1 MVGFF
6 LLSPTFQTIIMLDTF
21 HYFIKETTMNKR
33 SLRILEFTKILSMV
47 NEYAASPMAKR
58 RIDRMKPQRDIDVI
72 RKLQEE
78 TNDALNRLNR
88 HGNISFSGLRDI
100 GASIKRLEVQ
110 GTLTSQELLDIA
122 AVLQVAKA
130 VKQYGDGSDLTEALA
145 SRNQEPVSQTTNDSL
160 TERFNMLLPL
170 EHIASEITRCILS
183 ENEYADDASSGLKN
197 IRREIRLTNDKLHQ
211 QLDKI
216 IKSDANRDQLQDS
229 LITMRNGRYCIPVK
243 QEYRSKFPGMIHD
256 QSSTGSTLFIEPM
269 AVVNLNNQIKELA
282 NEELLEIE
290 KILETL
296 SAQAATYVSDIA
308 YDLELLTDLDFI
320 FAKAKFARATNST
333 RPIFNTDGIIDIRQG
348 RHPLLEKHTVV
359 PVDIRLGETYNLLI
373 ITGPNTGGKTVSLK
387 TLGLFSLMGQ
397 AGLHIP
403 AMEESRL
410 AVFDDIFAD
419 IGDEQSIEQNLSTF
433 SSHMSNIVYIVQHA
447 TPNTLCLFDEPGGG
461 TDPVEGAALAVSIL
475 NYLKSM
481 GARCMATTHYSELKT
496 YALSTDGVEN
506 ASCEF
511 DVATL
516 RPTYRLTIGIPGK
529 SNAFAIASKLGLPE
543 YIITSAKEQI
553 DSDSVDMETLLADLE
568 ESKRSMEEDEKAI
581 EAYKQEIES
590 LKESLKKKEENLD
603 TKKAE
608 ILKKAREEARD
619 IIEEAKETADQT
631 IRDYNKWRSNPNK
644 ADMRAME
651 EKRSSLRNKIKDY
664 EKAGASETKKQTSNH
679 KASDFHIGDT
689 VQVLSMGTRGTITK
703 LPNNKGIAGVQ
714 MGIMSA
720 MLPISD
726 LLIIPESTIS
736 VNGEKQKYA
745 GRRAGG
751 DHTTVNKA
759 KTFSPELNV
768 MGKTVDEACFEIDK
782 YLDDAVLAHI
792 SRVTIIHGKGTGA
805 LRKGIWQYLKNHPL
819 VQSYR
824 SGEFGEGEYGVTIVD
839 L

>member
-1 MVGFF
+1 
-6 LLSPTFQTIIMLDTF
+6 
-21 HYFIKETTMNKR
+21 MNKR

-183 ENEYADDASSGLKN
+183 ENEYADDASAGLKN

-348 RHPLLEKHTVV
+348 RHPLLEKHSVV
-359 PVDIRLGETYNLLI
+359 PVDIRLGEAYNLLI

-553 DSDSVDMETLLADLE
+553 DSDAVDMETLLADLE
-568 ESKRSMEEDEKAI
+568 ASKRSMEEDEKAI

>member
-1 MVGFF
+1 
-6 LLSPTFQTIIMLDTF
+6 
-21 HYFIKETTMNKR
+21 MNKR
-33 SLRILEFTKILSMV
+33 SLRILEFNKILSMV
-47 NEYAASPMAKR
+47 TEYATSPMAKR
-58 RIDRMKPQRDIDVI
+58 RIDRMKPQRDIDII

-130 VKQYGDGSDLTEALA
+130 AKQYGDGSDLTEALA

-183 ENEYADDASSGLKN
+183 ENEYADNASSGLKN

-290 KILETL
+290 KILENL

-348 RHPLLEKHTVV
+348 RHPLLEKHSVV
-359 PVDIRLGETYNLLI
+359 PIDIRLGETYNLLI

-516 RPTYRLTIGIPGK
+516 RPTYKLTIGIPGK
-529 SNAFAIASKLGLPE
+529 SNAFAIASKLGLPD
-543 YIITSAKEQI
+543 YIINSAKEQI
-553 DSDSVDMETLLADLE
+553 DSDAVDMETLLADLE
-568 ESKRSMEEDEKAI
+568 KSKRSMEEDEKAI
-581 EAYKQEIES
+581 EAYKKEIED
-590 LKESLKKKEENLD
+590 LKESLKTKEENLD

-619 IIEEAKETADQT
+619 IIEEAKETADQA

-664 EKAGASETKKQTSNH
+664 EKSGAKETKKQTSNH

-703 LPNNKGIAGVQ
+703 LPDSKGIAGVQ
-714 MGIMSA
+714 MGILNS

-726 LLIIPESTIS
+726 LLIIPESTVS

-751 DHTTVNKA
+751 DHTSVSKSM
-759 KTFSPELNV
+759 TFSPELNV

-805 LRKGIWQYLKNHPL
+805 LRKGIWAYLKKHPL

>member
-183 ENEYADDASSGLKN
+183 ENEYADDASAGLKN

-296 SAQAATYVSDIA
+296 SVQAATYVSDIA

-348 RHPLLEKHTVV
+348 RHPLLEKHSVV

-553 DSDSVDMETLLADLE
+553 DSDAVDMETLLADLE

>member
-1 MVGFF
+1 
-6 LLSPTFQTIIMLDTF
+6 
-21 HYFIKETTMNKR
+21 MNKR

-130 VKQYGDGSDLTEALA
+130 VKQYGDGSDLTETLA

-348 RHPLLEKHTVV
+348 RHPLLEKHSVV
-359 PVDIRLGETYNLLI
+359 PVDIRLGEAYNLLI

-553 DSDSVDMETLLADLE
+553 DSDAVDMETLLADLE
-568 ESKRSMEEDEKAI
+568 ASRRSMEEDEKAI

-608 ILKKAREEARD
+608 ILKNAREEARD

-631 IRDYNKWRSNPNK
+631 IRDYNKWRSNPSK
-644 ADMRAME
+644 ADMRTME

>member
-1 MVGFF
+1 
-6 LLSPTFQTIIMLDTF
+6 
-21 HYFIKETTMNKR
+21 MNKR
-33 SLRILEFTKILSMV
+33 SLRILEFNKILAMV
-47 NEYAASPMAKR
+47 NEYATSPMAKR

-110 GTLTSQELLDIA
+110 GTLTSRELLDIA

-130 VKQYGDGSDLTEALA
+130 AKQYGDGSDLTEALA
-145 SRNQEPVSQTTNDSL
+145 SRNQEPVSQTTFDSL

-170 EHIASEITRCILS
+170 EHISSEITRCILA
-183 ENEYADDASSGLKN
+183 ENEFADDASSGLKN

-290 KILETL
+290 KILESL
-296 SAQAATYVSDIA
+296 SAQAAAYVSDIA

-475 NYLKSM
+475 NFLKSM

-496 YALSTDGVEN
+496 YALSSEGVEN

-516 RPTYRLTIGIPGK
+516 RPTYKLTIGIPGK
-529 SNAFAIASKLGLPE
+529 SNAFAIASKLGLPDH
-543 YIITSAKEQI
+543 IITSAKEQI
-553 DSDSVDMETLLADLE
+553 DSDAIDMETLLADLE
-568 ESKRSMEEDEKAI
+568 ASKRSMEEDEKAI
-581 EAYKQEIES
+581 EAYKQEIKS
-590 LKESLKKKEENLD
+590 LKESLQKKEENLD

-608 ILKKAREEARD
+608 ILKKAREEARE
-619 IIEEAKETADQT
+619 IIEDAKDVADQT
-631 IRDYNKWRSNPNK
+631 IRDYNKWRNNPHK
-644 ADMRAME
+644 ADMHTME
-651 EKRSSLRNKIKDY
+651 EQRSKLRGKIKDY
-664 EKAGASETKKQTSNH
+664 DKAGASQTQKQTSNH

-689 VQVLSMGTRGTITK
+689 VQVLSMGTRGTISK
-703 LPNNKGIAGVQ
+703 LPDSKGIAGVQ
-714 MGIMSA
+714 MGILNSMR
-720 MLPISD
+720 PISD
-726 LLIIPESTIS
+726 LLIIPESTVS
-736 VNGEKQKYA
+736 VNGTKQKYS
-745 GRRAGG
+745 GKRTGG
-751 DHTTVNKA
+751 DHTSVNKSM
-759 KTFSPELNV
+759 TFSPELNV

-805 LRKGIWQYLKNHPL
+805 LRKGIWQYLKKHPL

-824 SGEFGEGEYGVTIVD
+824 SGEFGEGEYGVTIVE

>member
-1 MVGFF
+1 
-6 LLSPTFQTIIMLDTF
+6 
-21 HYFIKETTMNKR
+21 MNKR
-33 SLRILEFTKILSMV
+33 SLRILEFNKILAMV
-47 NEYAASPMAKR
+47 NEYATSPMAKR

-110 GTLTSQELLDIA
+110 GTLTSRELLDIA

-130 VKQYGDGSDLTEALA
+130 AKQYGDGSDLTEALA
-145 SRNQEPVSQTTNDSL
+145 SRNQEPVSQTTFDSL

-170 EHIASEITRCILS
+170 EHISSEITRCILA
-183 ENEYADDASSGLKN
+183 ENEFADDASSGLKN

-290 KILETL
+290 KILESL
-296 SAQAATYVSDIA
+296 SAQAAAYVSDIA

-475 NYLKSM
+475 NFLKSM

-496 YALSTDGVEN
+496 YALSSEGVEN

-516 RPTYRLTIGIPGK
+516 RPTYKLTIGIPGK
-529 SNAFAIASKLGLPE
+529 SNAFAIASKLGLPDH
-543 YIITSAKEQI
+543 IITSAKEQI
-553 DSDSVDMETLLADLE
+553 DSDAIDMETLLADLE
-568 ESKRSMEEDEKAI
+568 ASKRSMEEDEKAI
-581 EAYKQEIES
+581 EAYKQEIKS
-590 LKESLKKKEENLD
+590 LKESLQKKEENLD

-608 ILKKAREEARD
+608 ILKKAREEARE
-619 IIEEAKETADQT
+619 IIEDAKDVADQT
-631 IRDYNKWRSNPNK
+631 IRDYNKWRNNPHK
-644 ADMRAME
+644 ADMHTME
-651 EKRSSLRNKIKDY
+651 EQRSKLRGKIKDY
-664 EKAGASETKKQTSNH
+664 DKAGASQTQKQTSNH

-689 VQVLSMGTRGTITK
+689 VQVLSMGTRGTISK
-703 LPNNKGIAGVQ
+703 LPDSKGIAGVQ
-714 MGIMSA
+714 MGILNSMR
-720 MLPISD
+720 PISD
-726 LLIIPESTIS
+726 LLIIPESTVS
-736 VNGEKQKYA
+736 VNGTKQKYS
-745 GRRAGG
+745 GKRTGG
-751 DHTTVNKA
+751 DHTSVNKSM
-759 KTFSPELNV
+759 TFSPELNV

-782 YLDDAVLAHI
+782 YLDDAILAHI

-805 LRKGIWQYLKNHPL
+805 LRKGIWQYLKKHPL

-824 SGEFGEGEYGVTIVD
+824 SGEFGEGEYGVTIVE

>member
-1 MVGFF
+1 
-6 LLSPTFQTIIMLDTF
+6 
-21 HYFIKETTMNKR
+21 MNKR
-33 SLRILEFTKILSMV
+33 SLRILEFNKILTMV
-47 NEYAASPMAKR
+47 NEYATSPMAKR

-110 GTLTSQELLDIA
+110 GTLTSRELLDIA

-130 VKQYGDGSDLTEALA
+130 AKQYGDGSDLTEALA
-145 SRNQEPVSQTTNDSL
+145 SRNQEPVSQTTFDSL

-170 EHIASEITRCILS
+170 EHISSEITRCILA
-183 ENEYADDASSGLKN
+183 ENEFADDASSGLKN

-290 KILETL
+290 KILESL
-296 SAQAATYVSDIA
+296 SAQAAAYVSDIA

-496 YALSTDGVEN
+496 YALSSEGVEN

-516 RPTYRLTIGIPGK
+516 RPTYKLTIGIPGK
-529 SNAFAIASKLGLPE
+529 SNAFAIASKLGLPDH
-543 YIITSAKEQI
+543 IITSAKEQI
-553 DSDSVDMETLLADLE
+553 DSDAIDMETLLADLE
-568 ESKRSMEEDEKAI
+568 ASKRSMEEDEKAI
-581 EAYKQEIES
+581 EAYKQEIKS
-590 LKESLKKKEENLD
+590 LKESLQKKEENLD

-608 ILKKAREEARD
+608 ILKKAREEARE
-619 IIEEAKETADQT
+619 IIEDAKDVADQT
-631 IRDYNKWRSNPNK
+631 IRDYNKWRNNPHK
-644 ADMRAME
+644 ADMHTME
-651 EKRSSLRNKIKDY
+651 EQRSKLRGKIKDY
-664 EKAGASETKKQTSNH
+664 DKAGASQTQKQTSNH

-689 VQVLSMGTRGTITK
+689 VQVLSMGTRGTISK
-703 LPNNKGIAGVQ
+703 LPNSKGIAGVQ
-714 MGIMSA
+714 MGILNS

-726 LLIIPESTIS
+726 LLIIPESTVS
-736 VNGEKQKYA
+736 VNGTKQKYS
-745 GRRAGG
+745 GKRTGG
-751 DHTTVNKA
+751 DHTSVNKSM
-759 KTFSPELNV
+759 TFSPELNV

-805 LRKGIWQYLKNHPL
+805 LRKGIWQYLKKHPL

-824 SGEFGEGEYGVTIVD
+824 SGEFGEGEYGVTIVE

>member
-1 MVGFF
+1 
-6 LLSPTFQTIIMLDTF
+6 
-21 HYFIKETTMNKR
+21 MNKR

-145 SRNQEPVSQTTNDSL
+145 SRNQEPVSQTTNDSR

-296 SAQAATYVSDIA
+296 SAQAATYISDIA

-348 RHPLLEKHTVV
+348 RHPLLEKHSVV
-359 PVDIRLGETYNLLI
+359 PVDIRLGEAYNLLI

-553 DSDSVDMETLLADLE
+553 DSDAVDMETLLADLE
-568 ESKRSMEEDEKAI
+568 ASRRSMEEDEKAI

-608 ILKKAREEARD
+608 ILKNAREEARD
-619 IIEEAKETADQT
+619 IIEEATETADQT
-631 IRDYNKWRSNPNK
+631 IRDYNKWRSNPSK
-644 ADMRAME
+644 ADMRTME

>member
-1 MVGFF
+1 
-6 LLSPTFQTIIMLDTF
+6 
-21 HYFIKETTMNKR
+21 MNKR

-348 RHPLLEKHTVV
+348 RHPLLEKHSVV
-359 PVDIRLGETYNLLI
+359 PVDIRLGEAYNLLI

-553 DSDSVDMETLLADLE
+553 DSDAVDMETLLADLE
-568 ESKRSMEEDEKAI
+568 ASRRSMEEDEKAI

-608 ILKKAREEARD
+608 ILKNAREEARD

-631 IRDYNKWRSNPNK
+631 IRDYNKWRSNPSK
-644 ADMRAME
+644 ADMRTME

-689 VQVLSMGTRGTITK
+689 VQVLSMGTRGTITT

>member
-1 MVGFF
+1 
-6 LLSPTFQTIIMLDTF
+6 
-21 HYFIKETTMNKR
+21 MNKR
-33 SLRILEFTKILSMV
+33 SLRILEFNKILSMV
-47 NEYAASPMAKR
+47 TEYATSPMAKR

-130 VKQYGDGSDLTEALA
+130 AKQYGDGSDLTEALA

-296 SAQAATYVSDIA
+296 STQAATYVSDIA

-348 RHPLLEKHTVV
+348 RHPLLEKHSVV

-516 RPTYRLTIGIPGK
+516 RPTYKLTIGIPGK
-529 SNAFAIASKLGLPE
+529 SNAFAIASKLGLPD
-543 YIITSAKEQI
+543 YIINSAKEQI
-553 DSDSVDMETLLADLE
+553 DSDAIDMETLLADLE
-568 ESKRSMEEDEKAI
+568 KSKRSMEEDEKAI
-581 EAYKQEIES
+581 EAYKKEIED
-590 LKESLKKKEENLD
+590 LKESLKTKEENLD

-619 IIEEAKETADQT
+619 IIEEAKETADQA

-644 ADMRAME
+644 ADMRTME

-664 EKAGASETKKQTSNH
+664 EKSGAKETKKQTSNH

-703 LPNNKGIAGVQ
+703 LPDNKGIAGVQ
-714 MGIMSA
+714 MGILNS

-726 LLIIPESTIS
+726 LLIIPESTVS

-751 DHTTVNKA
+751 DHTSVSKSM
-759 KTFSPELNV
+759 TFSPELNV

-805 LRKGIWQYLKNHPL
+805 LRKGIWAYLKKHPL

>member
-1 MVGFF
+1 
-6 LLSPTFQTIIMLDTF
+6 
-21 HYFIKETTMNKR
+21 MNKR
-33 SLRILEFTKILSMV
+33 SLRILEFNKILSMV
-47 NEYAASPMAKR
+47 TEYATSPMAKR
-58 RIDRMKPQRDIDVI
+58 RVDRMKPQRDIEQI

-88 HGNISFSGLRDI
+88 HGNISFSGLCDI

-110 GTLTSQELLDIA
+110 GTLTSKELLDIA

-130 VKQYGDGSDLTEALA
+130 AKQYSDGSDLTEALA
-145 SRNQEPVSQTTNDSL
+145 SRNQEPVSQTTFDSL

-170 EHIASEITRCILS
+170 EHIASEINRCILS

-290 KILETL
+290 KILESL

-529 SNAFAIASKLGLPE
+529 SNAFAIASKLGLPD
-543 YIITSAKEQI
+543 YIINSAKDQI
-553 DSDSVDMETLLADLE
+553 DSDAIDMETLLADLE
-568 ESKRSMEEDEKAI
+568 ASKRSMQEDEKAI

-590 LKESLKKKEENLD
+590 LKESLQKKEENLD

-619 IIEEAKETADQT
+619 IIDDAKDVADQT
-631 IRDYNKWRSNPNK
+631 IRDYNKWRNNPHK
-644 ADMRAME
+644 ADMRTME
-651 EKRSSLRNKIKDY
+651 EQRSKLRSRIKDY
-664 EKAGASETKKQTSNH
+664 EKSGASETKKQTSNH

-703 LPNNKGIAGVQ
+703 LPDNKGIAGVQ
-714 MGIMSA
+714 MGILNS

-726 LLIIPESTIS
+726 LLIIPESTVS
-736 VNGEKQKYA
+736 VNGTKQKYS
-745 GRRAGG
+745 GKHAGG
-751 DHTTVNKA
+751 DHTSVSKSM
-759 KTFSPELNV
+759 TFSPELNV

-805 LRKGIWQYLKNHPL
+805 LRKGIWQYLKKHPL

-824 SGEFGEGEYGVTIVD
+824 SGEFGEGEYGVTIVE

>member
-1 MVGFF
+1 
-6 LLSPTFQTIIMLDTF
+6 
-21 HYFIKETTMNKR
+21 MNKR
-33 SLRILEFTKILSMV
+33 SLRILEFNKILSMV
-47 NEYAASPMAKR
+47 TEYATSPMAKR
-58 RIDRMKPQRDIDVI
+58 RVDRMKPQRDIEQI

-88 HGNISFSGLRDI
+88 HGNISFSGLCDI

-110 GTLTSQELLDIA
+110 GTLTSKELLDIA

-130 VKQYGDGSDLTEALA
+130 AKQYGDGSDLTEALA
-145 SRNQEPVSQTTNDSL
+145 SRNQEPVSQTTFDSL

-170 EHIASEITRCILS
+170 EHIASEINRCILS

-290 KILETL
+290 KILESL

-529 SNAFAIASKLGLPE
+529 SNAFAIASKLGLPD
-543 YIITSAKEQI
+543 YIINSAKDQI
-553 DSDSVDMETLLADLE
+553 DSDAIDMETLLADLE
-568 ESKRSMEEDEKAI
+568 ASKRSMQEDEKAI

-590 LKESLKKKEENLD
+590 LKESLQKKEENLD

-619 IIEEAKETADQT
+619 IIDDAKDVADQT
-631 IRDYNKWRSNPNK
+631 IRDYNKWRNNPHK
-644 ADMRAME
+644 ADMRTME
-651 EKRSSLRNKIKDY
+651 EQRSKLRSKIKDY
-664 EKAGASETKKQTSNH
+664 EKSGASETKKQASNH

-703 LPNNKGIAGVQ
+703 LPDNKGIAGVQ
-714 MGIMSA
+714 MGILNS

-726 LLIIPESTIS
+726 LLIIPESTVS
-736 VNGEKQKYA
+736 VNGTKQKYS
-745 GRRAGG
+745 GKHAGG
-751 DHTTVNKA
+751 DHTSVSKSM
-759 KTFSPELNV
+759 TFSPELNV

-805 LRKGIWQYLKNHPL
+805 LRKGIWQYLKKHPL

-824 SGEFGEGEYGVTIVD
+824 SGEFGEGEYGVTIVE

>member
-1 MVGFF
+1 
-6 LLSPTFQTIIMLDTF
+6 
-21 HYFIKETTMNKR
+21 MNKR
-33 SLRILEFTKILSMV
+33 SLRILEFNKILAMV
-47 NEYAASPMAKR
+47 NEYATSPMAKR

-100 GASIKRLEVQ
+100 GASVKRLEVQ
-110 GTLTSQELLDIA
+110 GTLTSRELLDIA

-130 VKQYGDGSDLTEALA
+130 AKQYGDGSDLTEALA
-145 SRNQEPVSQTTNDSL
+145 SRNQEPVSQTTFDSL

-170 EHIASEITRCILS
+170 EHISSEITRCILA
-183 ENEYADDASSGLKN
+183 ENEFADDASSGLKN

-290 KILETL
+290 KILENL

-496 YALSTDGVEN
+496 YALSSEGVEN

-516 RPTYRLTIGIPGK
+516 RPTYKLTIGIPGK
-529 SNAFAIASKLGLPE
+529 SNAFAIASKLGLPDH
-543 YIITSAKEQI
+543 IITSAKEQI
-553 DSDSVDMETLLADLE
+553 DSDAIDMETLLADLE
-568 ESKRSMEEDEKAI
+568 ASKRSMEEDEKAI

-590 LKESLKKKEENLD
+590 LKESLQKKEENLD

-608 ILKKAREEARD
+608 ILKKAREEARE
-619 IIEEAKETADQT
+619 IIEDAKDVADQT
-631 IRDYNKWRSNPNK
+631 IRDYNKWRNNPHK
-644 ADMRAME
+644 ADMHTME
-651 EKRSSLRNKIKDY
+651 EQRSKLRSKIKDY
-664 EKAGASETKKQTSNH
+664 DKSGASQTKKQTSNH

-689 VQVLSMGTRGTITK
+689 VQVLSMGTRGTISK
-703 LPNNKGIAGVQ
+703 LPDSKGIAGVQ
-714 MGIMSA
+714 MGILNS

-726 LLIIPESTIS
+726 LLIIPESTVS
-736 VNGEKQKYA
+736 VNGTKQKYS
-745 GRRAGG
+745 GKRTGG
-751 DHTTVNKA
+751 DHTSVNKSM
-759 KTFSPELNV
+759 TFSPELNV

-805 LRKGIWQYLKNHPL
+805 LRKGIWQYLKKHPL

-824 SGEFGEGEYGVTIVD
+824 SGEFGEGEYGVTIVE

>member
-1 MVGFF
+1 
-6 LLSPTFQTIIMLDTF
+6 
-21 HYFIKETTMNKR
+21 MNKR

-47 NEYAASPMAKR
+47 NEYAVSPMAKR

-130 VKQYGDGSDLTEALA
+130 AKQYGDGSDLTEALA

-170 EHIASEITRCILS
+170 EHISSEITRCILS

-216 IKSDANRDQLQDS
+216 IKSDTNRDQLQDS

-296 SAQAATYVSDIA
+296 SAQAAAYVSDIA
-308 YDLELLTDLDFI
+308 YDLEILTDLDFI

-348 RHPLLEKHTVV
+348 RHPLLEKHSVV

-529 SNAFAIASKLGLPE
+529 SNAFAIASKLGLPD
-543 YIITSAKEQI
+543 YIINSAKEQI
-553 DSDSVDMETLLADLE
+553 DSDAVDMETLLADLE
-568 ESKRSMEEDEKAI
+568 ASKRSMQEDEKAI

-590 LKESLKKKEENLD
+590 LKESLQKKEENLD

-619 IIEEAKETADQT
+619 IIEEAKDVADQT
-631 IRDYNKWRSNPNK
+631 IRDYNKWRNNPHK
-644 ADMRAME
+644 ADMRTME
-651 EKRSSLRNKIKDY
+651 EQRSRLRGKIKDY
-664 EKAGASETKKQTSNH
+664 EKSGASETKKQTSNH

-703 LPNNKGIAGVQ
+703 LPDNKGIAGVQ
-714 MGIMSA
+714 MGILNS

-726 LLIIPESTIS
+726 LLIIPESTVS
-736 VNGEKQKYA
+736 VNGTKQKYV
-745 GRRAGG
+745 GKRAGG
-751 DHTTVNKA
+751 DHTSVGKSM
-759 KTFSPELNV
+759 TFSPELNV

-805 LRKGIWQYLKNHPL
+805 LRKGIWQYLKKHPL

-824 SGEFGEGEYGVTIVD
+824 SGEFGEGEYGVTIVE

>member
-1 MVGFF
+1 
-6 LLSPTFQTIIMLDTF
+6 
-21 HYFIKETTMNKR
+21 MNKR

-78 TNDALNRLNR
+78 TNNALNRLNR

-183 ENEYADDASSGLKN
+183 ENEYADDASAGLKN

-348 RHPLLEKHTVV
+348 RHPLLEKHSVV

-553 DSDSVDMETLLADLE
+553 DSDAVDMEALLADLE

>member
-1 MVGFF
+1 
-6 LLSPTFQTIIMLDTF
+6 
-21 HYFIKETTMNKR
+21 MNKR

-183 ENEYADDASSGLKN
+183 ENEYADDASAGLKN

-348 RHPLLEKHTVV
+348 RHPLLEKHSVV

-553 DSDSVDMETLLADLE
+553 DSDAVDMETLLADLE

-805 LRKGIWQYLKNHPL
+805 LRKGIWQYLRNHPL

>member
-1 MVGFF
+1 
-6 LLSPTFQTIIMLDTF
+6 
-21 HYFIKETTMNKR
+21 MNKR

-348 RHPLLEKHTVV
+348 RHPLLEKHSVV
-359 PVDIRLGETYNLLI
+359 PVDIRLGEAYNLLI

-553 DSDSVDMETLLADLE
+553 DSDAVDMETLLADLE
-568 ESKRSMEEDEKAI
+568 ASRRSMEEDEKAI

-608 ILKKAREEARD
+608 ILKNAREEARD

-631 IRDYNKWRSNPNK
+631 IRDYNKWRSNPSK
-644 ADMRAME
+644 ADMRTME

>member
-1 MVGFF
+1 
-6 LLSPTFQTIIMLDTF
+6 
-21 HYFIKETTMNKR
+21 MNKR

-110 GTLTSQELLDIA
+110 GTLTSQELLDVA

-130 VKQYGDGSDLTEALA
+130 VKQYGDGSDLTETLA

-348 RHPLLEKHTVV
+348 RHPLLEKHSVV
-359 PVDIRLGETYNLLI
+359 PVDIRLGEAYNLLI

-553 DSDSVDMETLLADLE
+553 DSDAVDMETLLADLE
-568 ESKRSMEEDEKAI
+568 ASRRSMEEDEKAI

-608 ILKKAREEARD
+608 ILKNAREEARD

-631 IRDYNKWRSNPNK
+631 IRDYNKWRSNPSK
-644 ADMRAME
+644 ADMRTME

-689 VQVLSMGTRGTITK
+689 VQVLSMGTRGTITN

>member
-1 MVGFF
+1 
-6 LLSPTFQTIIMLDTF
+6 
-21 HYFIKETTMNKR
+21 MNKR

-47 NEYAASPMAKR
+47 SEYAASPMAKR

-348 RHPLLEKHTVV
+348 RHPLLEKHSVV
-359 PVDIRLGETYNLLI
+359 PVDIRLGEAYNLLI
-373 ITGPNTGGKTVSLK
+373 VTGPNTGGKTVSLK

-553 DSDSVDMETLLADLE
+553 DSDAVDMETLLADLE
-568 ESKRSMEEDEKAI
+568 ASRRSMEEDEKAI

-590 LKESLKKKEENLD
+590 LKESLKKKEENLE

-608 ILKKAREEARD
+608 ILKNAREEARD

-631 IRDYNKWRSNPNK
+631 IRDYNKWRSNPSK
-644 ADMRAME
+644 ADMRTME

-689 VQVLSMGTRGTITK
+689 VQVLSMGTRGTITN

>member
-1 MVGFF
+1 
-6 LLSPTFQTIIMLDTF
+6 
-21 HYFIKETTMNKR
+21 MNKR
-33 SLRILEFTKILSMV
+33 SLRILEFNKILSMV
-47 NEYAASPMAKR
+47 TEYATSPMAKR

-78 TNDALNRLNR
+78 TNDALNRLNH

-130 VKQYGDGSDLTEALA
+130 AKQYGDGSDLTEALA

-290 KILETL
+290 KILENL

-348 RHPLLEKHTVV
+348 RHPLLEKHSVV
-359 PVDIRLGETYNLLI
+359 PVDIRLGEAYNLLI

-516 RPTYRLTIGIPGK
+516 RPTYKLTIGIPGK
-529 SNAFAIASKLGLPE
+529 SNAFAIASKLGLPD
-543 YIITSAKEQI
+543 YIIDSAKEQI
-553 DSDSVDMETLLADLE
+553 DSDAIDMETLLADLE
-568 ESKRSMEEDEKAI
+568 KSKRSMEEDEKAI
-581 EAYKQEIES
+581 EAYKKEIED
-590 LKESLKKKEENLD
+590 LKESLKTKEENLD

-619 IIEEAKETADQT
+619 IIEEAKETADQA

-644 ADMRAME
+644 ADMRTME

-664 EKAGASETKKQTSNH
+664 EKSGAKETKKQTSNH

-703 LPNNKGIAGVQ
+703 LPDNKGIAGVQ
-714 MGIMSA
+714 MGILNS

-726 LLIIPESTIS
+726 LLIIPESTVS
-736 VNGEKQKYA
+736 VNGEKQKYT

-751 DHTTVNKA
+751 DHTSVSKSM
-759 KTFSPELNV
+759 TFSPELNV

-805 LRKGIWQYLKNHPL
+805 LRKGIWAYLKKHPL

>member
-1 MVGFF
+1 
-6 LLSPTFQTIIMLDTF
+6 
-21 HYFIKETTMNKR
+21 MNKR
-33 SLRILEFTKILSMV
+33 SLRILEFNKILAMV
-47 NEYAASPMAKR
+47 NEYATSPMAKR

-110 GTLTSQELLDIA
+110 GTLTSRELLDIA

-130 VKQYGDGSDLTEALA
+130 AKQYGDGSDLTEALA
-145 SRNQEPVSQTTNDSL
+145 SRNQEPVSQTTFDSL

-170 EHIASEITRCILS
+170 EHISSEITRCILA
-183 ENEYADDASSGLKN
+183 ENEFADDASSGLKN

-216 IKSDANRDQLQDS
+216 IKNDANRDQLQDS

-290 KILETL
+290 KILESL
-296 SAQAATYVSDIA
+296 SAQAAAYVSDIA

-475 NYLKSM
+475 NFLKSM

-496 YALSTDGVEN
+496 YALSSEGVEN

-516 RPTYRLTIGIPGK
+516 RPTYKLTIGIPGK
-529 SNAFAIASKLGLPE
+529 SNAFAIASKLGLPDH
-543 YIITSAKEQI
+543 IITSAKEQI
-553 DSDSVDMETLLADLE
+553 DSDAIDMETLLADLE
-568 ESKRSMEEDEKAI
+568 ASKRSMEEDEKAI
-581 EAYKQEIES
+581 EAYKQEIKS
-590 LKESLKKKEENLD
+590 LKESLQKKEENLD

-608 ILKKAREEARD
+608 ILKKAREEARE
-619 IIEEAKETADQT
+619 IIEDAKDVADQT
-631 IRDYNKWRSNPNK
+631 IRDYNKWRNNPHK
-644 ADMRAME
+644 ADMHTME
-651 EKRSSLRNKIKDY
+651 EQRSKLRGKIKDY
-664 EKAGASETKKQTSNH
+664 DKAGASQTQKQTSNH

-689 VQVLSMGTRGTITK
+689 VQVLSMGTRGTISK
-703 LPNNKGIAGVQ
+703 LPDSKGIAGVQ
-714 MGIMSA
+714 MGILNS

-726 LLIIPESTIS
+726 LLIIPESTVS
-736 VNGEKQKYA
+736 VNGTKQKYS
-745 GRRAGG
+745 GKRTGG
-751 DHTTVNKA
+751 DHTSVNKSM
-759 KTFSPELNV
+759 TFSPELNV

-805 LRKGIWQYLKNHPL
+805 LRKGIWQYLKKHPL

-824 SGEFGEGEYGVTIVD
+824 SGEFGEGEYGVTIVE

>member
-1 MVGFF
+1 
-6 LLSPTFQTIIMLDTF
+6 
-21 HYFIKETTMNKR
+21 MNKR

-130 VKQYGDGSDLTEALA
+130 IKQYGDGSDLTEALA

-183 ENEYADDASSGLKN
+183 ENEYADDASAGLKN

-348 RHPLLEKHTVV
+348 RHPLLEKHSVV

-553 DSDSVDMETLLADLE
+553 DSDAVDMETLLADLE

-644 ADMRAME
+644 ADMRTME

>member
-1 MVGFF
+1 
-6 LLSPTFQTIIMLDTF
+6 
-21 HYFIKETTMNKR
+21 MNKR

-348 RHPLLEKHTVV
+348 RHPLLEKHSVV
-359 PVDIRLGETYNLLI
+359 PVDIRLGEAYNLLI
-373 ITGPNTGGKTVSLK
+373 VTGPNTGGKTVSLK

-403 AMEESRL
+403 TMEESRL

-553 DSDSVDMETLLADLE
+553 DSDAVDMETLLADLE
-568 ESKRSMEEDEKAI
+568 ASRRSMEEDEKAI

-631 IRDYNKWRSNPNK
+631 IRDYNKWRSNPSK
-644 ADMRAME
+644 ADMRTME

-689 VQVLSMGTRGTITK
+689 VQVLSMGTRGTITT

>member
-1 MVGFF
+1 
-6 LLSPTFQTIIMLDTF
+6 
-21 HYFIKETTMNKR
+21 MNKR

-348 RHPLLEKHTVV
+348 RHPLLEKHSVV
-359 PVDIRLGETYNLLI
+359 PVDIRLGEAYNLLI

-553 DSDSVDMETLLADLE
+553 DSDAVDMETLLSDLE
-568 ESKRSMEEDEKAI
+568 ASRRSMEEDEKAI

-608 ILKKAREEARD
+608 ILKNAREEARD

-631 IRDYNKWRSNPNK
+631 IRDYNKWRRNPSK
-644 ADMRAME
+644 ADMRTME

-689 VQVLSMGTRGTITK
+689 VQVLSMGTRGTITN

>member
-1 MVGFF
+1 
-6 LLSPTFQTIIMLDTF
+6 
-21 HYFIKETTMNKR
+21 MNKR

-348 RHPLLEKHTVV
+348 RHPLLEKHSVV
-359 PVDIRLGETYNLLI
+359 PVDIRLGEAYNLLI

-553 DSDSVDMETLLADLE
+553 DSDAVDMETLLADLE
-568 ESKRSMEEDEKAI
+568 ASRRSMEEDEKAI

-608 ILKKAREEARD
+608 ILKNAREEARD

-631 IRDYNKWRSNPNK
+631 IRDYNKWRSNPSK
-644 ADMRAME
+644 ADMRTME
-651 EKRSSLRNKIKDY
+651 EKRSNLRNKIKDY

-689 VQVLSMGTRGTITK
+689 VQVLSMDTRGTITK

>member
-1 MVGFF
+1 
-6 LLSPTFQTIIMLDTF
+6 
-21 HYFIKETTMNKR
+21 MNKR

-348 RHPLLEKHTVV
+348 RHPLLEKHSVV
-359 PVDIRLGETYNLLI
+359 PVDIRLGEAYNLLI

-447 TPNTLCLFDEPGGG
+447 TANTLCLFDEPGGG

-553 DSDSVDMETLLADLE
+553 DSDAVDMETLLADLE
-568 ESKRSMEEDEKAI
+568 ASRRSMEEDEKAI

-608 ILKKAREEARD
+608 ILKNAREEARD

-631 IRDYNKWRSNPNK
+631 IRDYNKWRSNPSK
-644 ADMRAME
+644 ADMRTME

-689 VQVLSMGTRGTITK
+689 VQVLSMGTRGTITN

>member
-1 MVGFF
+1 
-6 LLSPTFQTIIMLDTF
+6 
-21 HYFIKETTMNKR
+21 MNKR

-333 RPIFNTDGIIDIRQG
+333 RPIFNTNGIIDIRQG
-348 RHPLLEKHTVV
+348 RHPLLEKHSVV
-359 PVDIRLGETYNLLI
+359 PVDIRLGEAYNLLI

-553 DSDSVDMETLLADLE
+553 DSDAVDMETLLADLE
-568 ESKRSMEEDEKAI
+568 ASRRSMEEDEKAI

-608 ILKKAREEARD
+608 ILKNAREEARD

-631 IRDYNKWRSNPNK
+631 IRDYNKWRSNPSK
-644 ADMRAME
+644 ADMRTME

-689 VQVLSMGTRGTITK
+689 VQVLSMGTRGTITN

>member
-1 MVGFF
+1 
-6 LLSPTFQTIIMLDTF
+6 
-21 HYFIKETTMNKR
+21 MNKR
-33 SLRILEFTKILSMV
+33 SLRILEFNKILSMV
-47 NEYAASPMAKR
+47 TEYATSPMAKR

-130 VKQYGDGSDLTEALA
+130 AKQYGDGSDLTEALA

-290 KILETL
+290 KILENL

-348 RHPLLEKHTVV
+348 RHPLLEKHSVV

-516 RPTYRLTIGIPGK
+516 RPTYKLTIGIPGK
-529 SNAFAIASKLGLPE
+529 SNAFAIASKLGLPD
-543 YIITSAKEQI
+543 YIINSAKEQI
-553 DSDSVDMETLLADLE
+553 DSDAVDMETLLADLE
-568 ESKRSMEEDEKAI
+568 KSKRSMEEDEKAI
-581 EAYKQEIES
+581 EAYKKEIED
-590 LKESLKKKEENLD
+590 LKESLKTKEENLD

-619 IIEEAKETADQT
+619 IIEEAKETADQA

-644 ADMRAME
+644 ADMRTME

-664 EKAGASETKKQTSNH
+664 EKSGAKETKKQTSNH

-703 LPNNKGIAGVQ
+703 LPDSKGIAGVQ
-714 MGIMSA
+714 MGILNS

-726 LLIIPESTIS
+726 LLIIPESTVS

-751 DHTTVNKA
+751 DHTSVSKSM
-759 KTFSPELNV
+759 TFSPELNV

-805 LRKGIWQYLKNHPL
+805 LRKGIWAYLKKHPL

>member
-1 MVGFF
+1 
-6 LLSPTFQTIIMLDTF
+6 
-21 HYFIKETTMNKR
+21 MNKR
-33 SLRILEFTKILSMV
+33 SLRILEFNKILAMV
-47 NEYAASPMAKR
+47 NEYATSPMAKR

-110 GTLTSQELLDIA
+110 GTLTSRELLDIA

-130 VKQYGDGSDLTEALA
+130 AKQYGDGSDLTEALA
-145 SRNQEPVSQTTNDSL
+145 SRNQEPVSQTTFDSL

-170 EHIASEITRCILS
+170 EHISSEITRCILA
-183 ENEYADDASSGLKN
+183 ENEFADDASSGLKN

-290 KILETL
+290 KILENL

-496 YALSTDGVEN
+496 YALSSEGVEN

-516 RPTYRLTIGIPGK
+516 RPTYKLTIGIPGK
-529 SNAFAIASKLGLPE
+529 SNAFAIASKLGLPDH
-543 YIITSAKEQI
+543 IITSAKEQI
-553 DSDSVDMETLLADLE
+553 DSDAIDMETLLADLE
-568 ESKRSMEEDEKAI
+568 ASKRSMEEDEKAI

-590 LKESLKKKEENLD
+590 LKESLQKKEENLD

-608 ILKKAREEARD
+608 ILKKAREEARE
-619 IIEEAKETADQT
+619 IIEDAKDVADQT
-631 IRDYNKWRSNPNK
+631 IRDYNKWRNNPHK
-644 ADMRAME
+644 ADMHTME
-651 EKRSSLRNKIKDY
+651 EQRSKLRSKIKDY
-664 EKAGASETKKQTSNH
+664 DKSGASQTKKQTSNH

-689 VQVLSMGTRGTITK
+689 VQVLSMGTRGTISK
-703 LPNNKGIAGVQ
+703 LPDSKGIAGVQ
-714 MGIMSA
+714 MGILNS

-726 LLIIPESTIS
+726 LLIIPESTVS
-736 VNGEKQKYA
+736 VNGTKQKYS
-745 GRRAGG
+745 GKRTGG
-751 DHTTVNKA
+751 DHTSVNKSM
-759 KTFSPELNV
+759 TFSPELNV

-805 LRKGIWQYLKNHPL
+805 LRKGIWQYLKKHPL

-824 SGEFGEGEYGVTIVD
+824 SGEFGEGEYGVTIVE

>member
-1 MVGFF
+1 
-6 LLSPTFQTIIMLDTF
+6 
-21 HYFIKETTMNKR
+21 MNKR
-33 SLRILEFTKILSMV
+33 SLRILEFNKILAMV
-47 NEYAASPMAKR
+47 NEYATSPMAKR

-88 HGNISFSGLRDI
+88 RGNISFSGLRDI

-110 GTLTSQELLDIA
+110 GTLTSRELLDIA

-130 VKQYGDGSDLTEALA
+130 AKQYGDGSDLTEALA
-145 SRNQEPVSQTTNDSL
+145 SRNQEPVSQTTFDSL

-170 EHIASEITRCILS
+170 EHISSEITRCILA
-183 ENEYADDASSGLKN
+183 ENEFADDASSGLKN

-290 KILETL
+290 KILESL
-296 SAQAATYVSDIA
+296 SAQAAAYVSDIA

-475 NYLKSM
+475 NFLKSM

-496 YALSTDGVEN
+496 YALSSEGVEN

-516 RPTYRLTIGIPGK
+516 RPTYKLTIGIPGK
-529 SNAFAIASKLGLPE
+529 SNAFAIASKLGLPDH
-543 YIITSAKEQI
+543 IITSAKEQI
-553 DSDSVDMETLLADLE
+553 DSDAIDMETLLADLE
-568 ESKRSMEEDEKAI
+568 ASKRSMEEDEKAI
-581 EAYKQEIES
+581 EAYKQEIKS
-590 LKESLKKKEENLD
+590 LKESLQKKEENLD

-608 ILKKAREEARD
+608 ILKKAREEARE
-619 IIEEAKETADQT
+619 IIEDAKDVADQT
-631 IRDYNKWRSNPNK
+631 IRDYNKWRNNPHK
-644 ADMRAME
+644 ADMHTME
-651 EKRSSLRNKIKDY
+651 EQRSKLRGKIKDY
-664 EKAGASETKKQTSNH
+664 DKAGASQTQKQTSNH

-689 VQVLSMGTRGTITK
+689 VQVLSMGTRGTISK
-703 LPNNKGIAGVQ
+703 LPDSKGIAGVQ
-714 MGIMSA
+714 MGILNS

-726 LLIIPESTIS
+726 LLIIPESTVS
-736 VNGEKQKYA
+736 VNGTKQKYS
-745 GRRAGG
+745 GKRTGG
-751 DHTTVNKA
+751 DHTSVNKSM
-759 KTFSPELNV
+759 TFSPELNV

-805 LRKGIWQYLKNHPL
+805 LRKGIWQYLKKHPL

-824 SGEFGEGEYGVTIVD
+824 SGEFGEGEYGVTIVE

>member
-1 MVGFF
+1 
-6 LLSPTFQTIIMLDTF
+6 
-21 HYFIKETTMNKR
+21 MNKR

-348 RHPLLEKHTVV
+348 RHPLLEKHSVV
-359 PVDIRLGETYNLLI
+359 PVDIRLGEAYNLLI

-553 DSDSVDMETLLADLE
+553 DSDAVDMETLLADLE
-568 ESKRSMEEDEKAI
+568 ASRRSMEEDEKAI

-631 IRDYNKWRSNPNK
+631 IRDYNKWRSNPSK
-644 ADMRAME
+644 ADMRTME

-689 VQVLSMGTRGTITK
+689 VQVLSMGTRGTITT

-751 DHTTVNKA
+751 DHTTVNKS

>member
-1 MVGFF
+1 
-6 LLSPTFQTIIMLDTF
+6 
-21 HYFIKETTMNKR
+21 MNKR

-110 GTLTSQELLDIA
+110 GTLTSQELLDVA

-130 VKQYGDGSDLTEALA
+130 VKQYGDGSDLTETLA

-348 RHPLLEKHTVV
+348 RHPLLEKHSVV
-359 PVDIRLGETYNLLI
+359 PVDIRLGEAYNLLI

-553 DSDSVDMETLLADLE
+553 DSDAVDMETLLADLE
-568 ESKRSMEEDEKAI
+568 ASKRSMEEDEKAI

-608 ILKKAREEARD
+608 ILKNAREEARD

-631 IRDYNKWRSNPNK
+631 IRDYNKWRSNPSK
-644 ADMRAME
+644 ADMRTME

-689 VQVLSMGTRGTITK
+689 VQVLSMGTRGTITN